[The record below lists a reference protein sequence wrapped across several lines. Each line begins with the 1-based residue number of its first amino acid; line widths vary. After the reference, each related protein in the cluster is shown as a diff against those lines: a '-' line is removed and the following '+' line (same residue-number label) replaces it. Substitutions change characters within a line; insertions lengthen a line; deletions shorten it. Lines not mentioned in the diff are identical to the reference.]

1 MPIGNANN
9 LFVRYIGSNRVR
21 FVPGWFGGVL
31 DGTSTSA
38 WGRNFLDSHAVVGG
52 WNKVLGSSLV
62 NESRVSYARGTNDGN
77 QDPFGQSGM
86 EQIGFKGVP
95 DDPTRRRRH
104 CRRRHRRPHSPRL
117 AELHAEVPAHQPGA
131 VDEHHH
137 LDARQATR
145 SSSAST

>member
-1 MPIGNANN
+1 VRTDVPIGNSNN

-62 NESRVSYARGTNDGN
+62 NESRVSYARGTNDGQ

-95 DDPTRRRRH
+95 ERSDR
-104 CRRRHRRPHSPRL
+104 RRRHRRQSTSM
-117 AELHAEVPAHQPGA
+117 ATFVS
-131 VDEHHH
+131 
-137 LDARQATR
+137 ARRTSCR
-145 SSSAST
+145 SSSTPARCSG